1 MTYRIGNK
9 VFTVKETNGRYFY
22 WSPRALRWLPVYARA
37 PPPEPNWKIAH
48 TIVKALNEAA
58 QSQGSAAA
66 GPHSSSLSTGL

>member
-1 MTYRIGNK
+1 MYAIDNEPHEIGNGDLCVRTEK
-9 VFTVKETNGRYFY
+9 GTLV
-22 WSPRALRWLPVYARA
+22 ALVYARA